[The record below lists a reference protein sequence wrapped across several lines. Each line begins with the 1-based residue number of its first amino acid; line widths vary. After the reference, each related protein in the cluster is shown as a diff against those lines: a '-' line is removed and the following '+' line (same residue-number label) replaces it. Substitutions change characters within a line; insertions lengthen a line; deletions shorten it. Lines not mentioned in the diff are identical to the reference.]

1 MSFQDLLYSPIYN
14 SFLCSDATFRPPIGG
29 TTKSLR
35 VFDATTGIPIPDT
48 RTQIETVRPVCFV
61 RAAELTQKSI
71 ALADLP
77 ESLITFNGNTWRIKA
92 NRAIPSPSGE
102 ADGEIM
108 LILLSEG

>member
-1 MSFQDLLYSPIYN
+1 MSFQDLLYNPIYN
-14 SFLCSDATFRPPIGG
+14 SFLCSDASFRASTGG
-29 TTKSLR
+29 AAKSLR
-35 VFDATTGIPIPDT
+35 IFDGTTGVSVADA

-61 RAAELTQKSI
+61 RAVELAQKNI
-71 ALADLP
+71 VVDDLP

-92 NRAIPSPSGE
+92 NRVVASPAGE

>member
-1 MSFQDLLYSPIYN
+1 MNFQGLLYNPIYN
-14 SFLCSDATFRPPIGG
+14 SFLCSDATFLSTGA
-29 TTKSLR
+29 TLR
-35 VFDATTGIPIPDT
+35 VFDATTGLPIPDA

-61 RAAELTQKSI
+61 RAAELASKNI

-92 NRAIPSPSGE
+92 NRPVPSPAGE